1 MSNFIRINGFTR
13 KERNLIIGS
22 LGEAIG
28 AAGGWILDS
37 KMYSNKSIAI
47 IFELPLLSLKTFYDE
62 LNAIEL
68 KLTEESEKIFKELSS
83 ISLDVKNQSTLNLTG
98 TLQITFIHNE
108 PDLRIEIP
116 AIPG

>member
-1 MSNFIRINGFTR
+1 MSKFIRIYGFTR

-22 LGEAIG
+22 VGEAIG
-28 AAGGWILDS
+28 TAGGWILDS

-47 IFELPLLSLKTFYDE
+47 IFELPLLSLKTLYDE

-68 KLTEESEKIFKELSS
+68 KLTEESKKNFEEFSS
-83 ISLDVKNQSTLNLTG
+83 ISLDDKNQSTLNVTG
-98 TLQITFIHNE
+98 TLQITFIHND
-108 PDLRIEIP
+108 PDLRIEVP